1 MNYDDPTRKYSCNC
15 CKMVKE
21 KKLFHRYKYCN
32 KCHIKDNIKN
42 YLLTARIANHFNLS
56 IEELKE
62 IMNNIDHERYD
73 EIVLYYIS
81 NMSNSMISDDI
92 INNFLDV
99 PLYTSNN

>member
-73 EIVLYYIS
+73 EIILYYIS

-92 INNFLDV
+92 INNFLD
-99 PLYTSNN
+99 N

>member
-73 EIVLYYIS
+73 EIILYYIS